1 MAGDRRRDG
10 VGNLKPQDRVP
21 TLIPLMEI
29 SMNNQTDRDAIA
41 EEAVGQRR
49 DGAPP
54 YAVKEEMS
62 PEEAVRRIAES
73 AGAAASTPEK
83 TAESVGERVG
93 DAYSDPESS
102 TQTQT
107 RKFGLYGAA
116 TAAFQGSASDPVLA
130 TRRTV
135 AQFISD
141 RFNEQPFAVAVAC
154 FALGYATA
162 VLLHGRTNA
171 NVGTTPG
178 PFQITRPPRG
188 ERHPRGFVQS
198 TVLKTITEH
207 PQGMTIAEIVKE
219 LAPQDIG
226 QRSIADALGVL
237 VQEEKVSLH
246 GGRGKY
252 IPAAAEVPTA
262 PDQPSS

>member
-1 MAGDRRRDG
+1 
-10 VGNLKPQDRVP
+10 
-21 TLIPLMEI
+21 MEI
-29 SMNNQTDRDAIA
+29 SMNNQPDRDTIA

-49 DGAPP
+49 DGAPSYP
-54 YAVKEEMS
+54 AKEEMS
-62 PEEAVRRIAES
+62 PEEAVRRIAQS
-73 AGAAASTPEK
+73 AGAAASIPEK

-93 DAYSDPESS
+93 DAYSDPESG
-102 TQTQT
+102 TQTQS
-107 RKFGLYGAA
+107 RKLGLHGAT
-116 TAAFQGSASDPVLA
+116 TAAFHGSASEPVLA
-130 TRRTV
+130 TRRKV

-162 VLLHGRTNA
+162 VLLRGQTNA

-178 PFQITRPPRG
+178 PFQITRPPRS

-207 PQGMTIAEIVKE
+207 PQGMTIAEIVQE

-237 VQEEKVSLH
+237 VQEEKVSLQ

>member
-1 MAGDRRRDG
+1 MAGDRHRDG
-10 VGNLKPQDRVP
+10 VGNLKAQDRVP

-29 SMNNQTDRDAIA
+29 SMNNQTDRDTIA

-62 PEEAVRRIAES
+62 PEAVRRIAES
-73 AGAAASTPEK
+73 AGAAASIPEK

-107 RKFGLYGAA
+107 RKFGLHGAA

-130 TRRTV
+130 TCRTA
-135 AQFISD
+135 AQFLSD
-141 RFNEQPFAVAVAC
+141 RFNRQPFAVAVAC
-154 FALGYATA
+154 FALGYATG

-246 GGRGKY
+246 GRGKY